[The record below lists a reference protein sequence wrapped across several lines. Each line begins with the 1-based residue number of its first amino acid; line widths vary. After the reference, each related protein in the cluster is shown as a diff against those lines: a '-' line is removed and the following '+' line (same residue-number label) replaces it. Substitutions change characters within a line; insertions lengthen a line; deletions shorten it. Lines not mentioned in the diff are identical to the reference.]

1 MTALSRTLWAWARP
15 LGGAGLLVVLV
26 WRLGTGPFLEGFGM
40 IAWWS
45 LAASAGIALLTTVCC
60 AWRWGLVARGLG
72 AVVPLPAAVAAYY
85 RSQFLNTTLPGGVL
99 GDVHRAVRHGRDVGD
114 LGLGLR
120 AVAWE
125 RSAGQFV
132 QIVLTM
138 IVLLLQPSPVRSA
151 MPIVATALVAGTLC
165 AVLLNRALPHGGS
178 SRWAR
183 TQRLVIADLREG
195 LLARRAWPGIV
206 LASAVV
212 VAGHA
217 ATFLI
222 AARTAGSTA
231 SPVRLLPLA
240 LLVLLAMGVPT
251 NIGGWGPREGMAA
264 WVFGVAG
271 LGAAQGVATSV
282 VYGVMVLVANLPGA
296 GMLLVAWLHRG
307 SRGAASTDPPQAARW
322 PTPAT
327 ASREGAAHG

>member
-1 MTALSRTLWAWARP
+1 MSRTLWRLARP
-15 LGGAGLLVVLV
+15 LGGAAMLAVLV
-26 WRLGTGPFLEGFGM
+26 WRLGTGPFLDGVRM

-45 LAASAGIALLTTVCC
+45 LAAAAGIAVLTTVCC
-60 AWRWGLVARGLG
+60 AWRWSLVARGLG
-72 AVVPLPAAVAAYY
+72 VGVPLRAAVAAYY

-114 LGLGLR
+114 IGRGLR

-125 RSAGQFV
+125 RSAGQLV

-138 IVLLLQPSPVRSA
+138 IALLLLPSPVRSS
-151 MPIVATALVAGTLC
+151 MPVVATAVVAGALG
-165 AVLLNRALPHGGS
+165 AVLLSRAVPHGGP

-183 TQRLVIADLREG
+183 TLRGAAADLREG

-212 VAGHA
+212 MAGHT

-231 SPVRLLPLA
+231 SLGRLLPLA

-251 NIGGWGPREGMAA
+251 NIGGWGPREGVAA
-264 WVFGVAG
+264 WAFGVAG
-271 LGAAQGVATSV
+271 LGAAQGVATAV

-296 GMLLVAWLHRG
+296 GVLIVAWLRRDA
-307 SRGAASTDPPQAARW
+307 RGAASTDPPQAAQW
-322 PTPAT
+322 WTPAI
-327 ASREGAAHG
+327 ASPEGAARG